1 MDCDS
6 RDGSMEARDKCVLVL
21 GAGINGAATARH
33 LTLCGVPVCVVDT
46 ADIACGAT
54 SASSR
59 LIHGGLRYLEYGDF
73 ALVRESLEERRRL
86 LRLAPHFV
94 HPLRLYIPVS
104 TRLSGLTGSVRR
116 FLGFAASGDGMPQ
129 PRGLWLIDAG
139 LSLYDH
145 YAADDTIPSHSTHAA
160 GDENTPPVDADR
172 YHWLC
177 AYSDAQVTFPERF
190 TLALLEDARRH
201 AQEKRTWFRVLTY
214 HRATLQGRRI
224 EVRPVGAADGSPP
237 VLQLEPAAIINAT
250 GAWVD
255 RTLARLSI
263 AAPRKMGGTKG
274 SHLVTF
280 QAKLRECLR
289 DDGVYT
295 EAEDGRPVFLLPW
308 SGGVLIGTT
317 DLPFDGDPRDA
328 VAVDA
333 EIDYLIAAAS
343 RVFPQTELT
352 RDDIDSYYCGVRP
365 LPWEEKASA
374 AAISRSHRID
384 MEEDSPV
391 PLFSLVGGKLT
402 TARALAEET
411 TQLVLQTLRI
421 ESRTSTRHRPLP
433 GGEDYPSSADELAR
447 TQQRIADSTGFSLAQ
462 VQAAWPLFGMRTE
475 QMLAPSH
482 TDDDNFDNT
491 RDSIRGTQLPIRA
504 VRRIIQME
512 WVHGLADLVERRLM
526 LLFDPQLSRRTL
538 VHLAELLAEVE
549 LITAAE
555 IQHEVDA
562 LVARLAERH
571 GKHVQGGSGAV
582 KGR

>member
-1 MDCDS
+1 MD
-6 RDGSMEARDKCVLVL
+6 RDGSMEAHDKCVLVL

-33 LTLCGVPVCVVDT
+33 LALCDVPVCVVDT
-46 ADIACGAT
+46 ADIAGGAT

-116 FLGFAASGDGMPQ
+116 FLGFAASSHDKPE

-139 LSLYDH
+139 LSLYDR
-145 YAADDTIPSHSTHAA
+145 YAADDTVPRHSTHTV

-177 AYSDAQVTFPERF
+177 AYSDAQITFPERF
-190 TLALLEDARRH
+190 TVTLLEDARRH
-201 AQEKRTWFRVLTY
+201 AQQKRTWFRVLTY
-214 HRATLQGRRI
+214 HRATLRGRSVEI
-224 EVRPVGAADGSPP
+224 RPVDAADGSPP
-237 VLQLEPAAIINAT
+237 ELQFEPAAIVNAT

-255 RTLARLSI
+255 HTLARLSVS
-263 AAPRKMGGTKG
+263 APRKMGGTKG
-274 SHLVTF
+274 SHLITF
-280 QAKLRECLR
+280 HGKLRECLH

-295 EAEDGRPVFLLPW
+295 EAEDGRPVFILPW
-308 SGGVLIGTT
+308 AGGVLIGTT
-317 DLPFDGDPRDA
+317 DLPFEGDPRDA
-328 VAVDA
+328 IAKNEEVA
-333 EIDYLIAAAS
+333 YLIAAAS

-365 LPWEEKASA
+365 LPYEEKATT

-384 MEEDSPV
+384 VEEDSLV

-411 TQLVLQTLRI
+411 TQIVLQKLQI
-421 ESRTSTRHRPLP
+421 ETRCDTRNRPLP
-433 GGEDYPSSADELAR
+433 GGEDYPASADELAR
-447 TQQRIADSTGFSLAQ
+447 TQQRIAEATAFAAEQ
-462 VQAAWPLFGMRTE
+462 VQAVWPLFGMRTE
-475 QMLAPSH
+475 QLLAPPQG
-482 TDDDNFDNT
+482 DDNFDNT
-491 RDSIRGTQLPIRA
+491 HDNVRGTELPIRA
-504 VRRIIQME
+504 VRRIIQTE
-512 WVHGLADLVERRLM
+512 WVHGLSDLVERRLM

-538 VHLAELLAEVE
+538 MHLAELLAE
-549 LITAAE
+549 AE
-555 IQHEVDA
+555 IIKTNEIQQQVDA

-571 GKHVQGGSGAV
+571 GKRVEGGSLAV